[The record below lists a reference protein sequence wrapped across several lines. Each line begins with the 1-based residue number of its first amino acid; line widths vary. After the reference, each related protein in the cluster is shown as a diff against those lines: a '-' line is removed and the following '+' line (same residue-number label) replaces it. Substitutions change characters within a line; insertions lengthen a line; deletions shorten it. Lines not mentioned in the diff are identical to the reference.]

1 MAVPCPLNLIFCKMT
16 STAQYHQAEN
26 ADDIIWPITLSC
38 LAAVVLKTIFL
49 LKIRQ
54 LFVQLAGNHWRNW
67 TKYSPYQSCQSQ
79 NNSSKVSFQSAF
91 HFLQLARLARRAS
104 FLRHSTL
111 FQIYPTVK
119 WHSIFIINWLKAR
132 FVPSLNWWTVVIAKF
147 NNISL
152 TSFKFDV
159 DVLKK
164 VVLVVK
170 CNSSSN
176 VNQYKS
182 LLLHYFYGNSLIQ
195 CLSIYTR
202 DIIKCNS
209 VKL

>member
-1 MAVPCPLNLIFCKMT
+1 M
-16 STAQYHQAEN
+16 
-26 ADDIIWPITLSC
+26 
-38 LAAVVLKTIFL
+38 KTIFL

-91 HFLQLARLARRAS
+91 HFLQLASLARRAS

-119 WHSIFIINWLKAR
+119 WHSIFIINWLKTR
-132 FVPSLNWWTVVIAKF
+132 FVPSRNWSTVVIVKF

-159 DVLKK
+159 DVLKI
-164 VVLVVK
+164 VGLVVK

-182 LLLHYFYGNSLIQ
+182 LLMHYFYSNSLIQ
-195 CLSIYTR
+195 CLSIYSW

-209 VKL
+209 VKLWTKCKFSCDYCHFTFTRVHQVWDNWLDSITP